1 MSPLSKNEYPAIGR
15 QPACK
20 LSRLRRART
29 HHLVLIIAAQVDRAV
44 RAVPID
50 RPASLRVAQ
59 DALMVDEWLRT
70 LISRK
75 VELDQDALDV
85 VEVSLERVEESA
97 GLKVFRR
104 CASTSRSK
112 HQRCPR
118 VASKKTYTEIPS
130 SLMMYPMP

>member
-1 MSPLSKNEYPAIGR
+1 M
-15 QPACK
+15 
-20 LSRLRRART
+20 
-29 HHLVLIIAAQVDRAV
+29 V
-44 RAVPID
+44 
-50 RPASLRVAQ
+50 
-59 DALMVDEWLRT
+59 VDEWLRT

-75 VELDQDALDV
+75 VELDQDTLDV

-112 HQRCPR
+112 RQQCPEL
-118 VASKKTYTEIPS
+118 ASKETYTEIPS